1 MSSLHEYDKT
11 LLEEFLL
18 KIKKKGVYINQDN
31 EYTQLGCLNFT
42 LDDEFYTVCQSE
54 LNSNVYNLYFYS
66 KPSIEQLSDNFYFD
80 SAPANNLI
88 KILYERACRVFKI
101 GLNHSNVEEIPS
113 GLNNII
119 DSYNYD
125 GEHYF
130 FSLSIQTPI
139 DNVEILVMFD
149 ILMDIE
155 SDIIYVSNR
164 FYYQKKEIVI
174 NFDINNRA
182 PSEVSSLKDLIE
194 FKDFNS
200 VMIYFCEQHVK
211 TWDEHNSYYIRD
223 HILKYLK
230 ETAS

>member
-1 MSSLHEYDKT
+1 MSSLHEYDKR
-11 LLEEFLL
+11 LVEEFLL
-18 KIKKKGVYINQDN
+18 KTKKKGVYLNQDN
-31 EYTQLGCLNFT
+31 EYTPSGFLNFT
-42 LDDEFYTVCQSE
+42 LDDEFYTVNQSE
-54 LNSNVYNLYFYS
+54 LNPNVYSLYFYS
-66 KPSIEQLSDNFYFD
+66 QQSIEQLADNFNFD
-80 SAPANNLI
+80 PTSANNLI
-88 KILYERACRVFKI
+88 KNLYERACRVFKI
-101 GLNHSNVEEIPS
+101 GFNYSNIEEIPS
-113 GLNNII
+113 CLNDII

-164 FYYQKKEIVI
+164 FYYQIK
-174 NFDINNRA
+174 FDINNGS
-182 PSEVSSLKDLIE
+182 PSEVSSIKDLIE

-211 TWDEHNSYYIRD
+211 KWDEYNSYYIKD

-230 ETAS
+230 ESE